1 MPVKPWQTDAVARIR
16 DFLDR
21 EDPAEPDAIA
31 LTKFVDRLTID
42 PYDTLAEKSLDGEW
56 VHRIGQ
62 SVTRPDRALAIAF
75 RIDDSYR
82 YVQVISVFYTHPE
95 SM

>member
-1 MPVKPWQTDAVARIR
+1 MPSKPWQTNVAARIR

-21 EDPAEPDAIA
+21 ENLAEQDAIA
-31 LTKFVDRLTID
+31 LRRFANRLTID

-62 SVTRPDRALAIAF
+62 SVTRPDRALAIAY